1 MKECYLKPV
10 MTACLLLASASVF
23 AQANQRVERLI
34 QQIRSTTN
42 PRFDTNRSGDMEYM
56 KQHREAVKQAIRQ
69 RGTLITALYKEDPE
83 NLVLMEF
90 LPKRWMELELL
101 GDTEEELAPILQGG
115 IKETENLLL
124 PPPGIMAADL
134 WPEESWFQICRY
146 WRARLTIRLN
156 RGNWP
161 AQIAVAKEYITE
173 TPSHT
178 MTHSDIL
185 LQAAFQAPSQK
196 QAAEAYRMIVEKYP
210 EDHIVPTVRGFLKR
224 IEGVGQ
230 PASFSLIDAKTKKEV
245 KTESYKGKV
254 LFLDFFRLEPEMLK
268 TRIEILKE
276 LKAAHPQDLV
286 IISVCLDMATGN
298 AAKTLE
304 AKVLD
309 WAQQAKVDWIISV
322 PGERA
327 QPDFLTA
334 WHIATLPEAFII
346 NKEGVLVKLGFGLDL
361 SREAK
366 ALLKP

>member
-1 MKECYLKPV
+1 MNGSLLKPV
-10 MTACLLLASASVF
+10 MAACLLLASVSVF
-23 AQANQRVERLI
+23 AQASQRVERLI

-42 PRFDTNRSGDMEYM
+42 PRFDTNRSGDLDYM

-134 WPEESWFQICRY
+134 WPEESFFQMCRY

-196 QAAEAYRMIVEKYP
+196 QAAEAYRMIVEKYS
-210 EDHIVPTVRGFLKR
+210 EDPLVPTVKGFLRR
-224 IEGVGQ
+224 IEGTGQ
-230 PASFSLIDAKTKKEV
+230 PISFVLTDPKTKKAV
-245 KTESYKGKV
+245 NTEAHRGKILV
-254 LFLDFFRLEPEMLK
+254 IDFFRFDPEHYNSRAQLLK
-268 TRIEILKE
+268 D
-276 LKAAHPQDLV
+276 LKAAHPKDLV
-286 IISVCLDMATGN
+286 VISVCVDSAQGAAVKALEEKVLQW
-298 AAKTLE
+298 AAKE
-304 AKVLD
+304 KID
-309 WAQQAKVDWIISV
+309 WLVAV
-322 PGERA
+322 PGEKA
-327 QPDFLTA
+327 QSDFLTA
-334 WHIATLPEAFII
+334 WHLSALPEAFVV
-346 NKEGVLVKLGFGLDL
+346 NKEGNLHKLGYGLDVKK
-361 SREAK
+361 EVTT
-366 ALLKP
+366 LLNP